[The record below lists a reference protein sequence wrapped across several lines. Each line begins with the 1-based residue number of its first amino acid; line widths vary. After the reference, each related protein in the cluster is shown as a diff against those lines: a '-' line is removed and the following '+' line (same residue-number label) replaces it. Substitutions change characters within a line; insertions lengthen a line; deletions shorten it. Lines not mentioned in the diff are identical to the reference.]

1 MLKNFIKERS
11 KIHFLIVLSSL
22 VLFFIGILP
31 ELLNYSVC
39 VRDFSLS
46 YAEGIDTNLTTE
58 QIHLALLS
66 TDIAN
71 FISTHTILL
80 TCFMFI
86 SIIFNITSYLYK
98 KLELLFI
105 SIFFIVLIML
115 INIFSFDTV
124 GILIFILIIII
135 NILAYLEQHKINKTK
150 IKS

>member
-11 KIHFLIVLSSL
+11 KIHLFLVIASIL
-22 VLFFIGILP
+22 LFFIGILP
-31 ELLNYSVC
+31 EFFNYSMWVK
-39 VRDFSLS
+39 DLSLA
-46 YAEGIDTNLTTE
+46 YEHGIDPNLTQD
-58 QIHLALLS
+58 QIHLALFAADFVSLM
-66 TDIAN
+66 DI
-71 FISTHTILL
+71 TTILL